1 MRQEREQSN
10 RKPEKQRLAGLRSR
24 LHQILKEIFAEDHEK
39 IEWELSLFDFV
50 LSRRDFLKATTL
62 SAIAVTISAGCAKKR
77 RPENSV
83 VPSNWE
89 VWDEELSMPGRAVLS
104 MHKGIDIVVDSD
116 VIQGIASYNPIP
128 AQGSAEAPRIVD
140 EAVLE
145 GVNTYIVTMA
155 DEAESS
161 AHEDL
166 ASDRNY
172 GLPEYLHLVNDF
184 SLGRDF
190 IREGQHLEL
199 YRKDT
204 DKNEEAKT
212 EHITLNTDKTT
223 HFSSLRAVNGT
234 FHNRIVDNKVTIQK
248 MALLSG
254 YKNFT
259 PALMLYYQS
268 GSLSLQLSD
277 NTKTLEGWSH
287 LDILAKFK
295 EEERHLFQSIEIVE
309 MEAYQDGLRKGM
321 LYGTLRCDSSYNYGF
336 VIAMNDPQQSE
347 PTVTFFAPHFLSV
360 HSETIENL
368 EKDFE
373 KNVPESRHPITSFSL
388 FAGQRFRPFTPLV
401 ESDESHTPRMLFSF
415 FSYDIS
421 EKTDDATETCFK
433 GVHYDFEKYRCGGWH
448 ALENA
453 CREKWSFHKR
463 YLLDID
469 TSQGGVLYLLQDF
482 EPEVRIETHE
492 YDGIMKK
499 KSFRLIFD
507 MAALNHLEVLQRV
520 FDGDV
525 RQMEDAYIR
534 FVQFAD
540 DVYSI
545 LFASAYYQHR
555 SLGVIH
561 KHVRI
566 REDSGDGALSVLK
579 DVHVSKMLFGDAEHE
594 GDTYHTLWFNR
605 LSHGFGGLGGL
616 VEMLGDEGK
625 FTFHAT
631 QNREGLLRS
640 TFQFGAGENTYKL
653 DNLLIAFDE
662 KRSEDGSRLQGFVQL
677 HDRITRDATEHLP
690 PLPVAVNVK
699 KCFHWNAIQNDT
711 EVLYVGHRR
720 YLVDREKK
728 ELYPNKGIQ
737 GKQYSY
743 FHAVRSTFDGTW
755 SRFEE
760 LGKTTKN
767 SRVKRD
773 LHQVHLHTLNA
784 YEMSVPLPEHSY
796 VEIRF
801 SKPLTV
807 RIFDPAGT
815 LETHRLPAMNAL
827 FVRPD
832 DQGRIALEIEAGYK
846 GEQYGGATMEYR
858 IVDRSKLRQS
868 RENSALCQL
877 QESSGTYSWHSCNIS
892 FRLYQRFSSKSYK
905 HLEYGTMH
913 TKTAHQEMQKRVDS
927 DYHTL
932 IPKFAHAFE
941 KIHDHAAPSN
951 KLTGTAHIDLSP
963 PITTASEILTL
974 RMSMHDLGGW
984 FSSVADSVE
993 DGVESFAEDLKQ
1005 IVDSLAKDIDDIIA
1019 DISSSVV
1026 RAVGQL
1032 AIAIQKCW
1040 KSVKS
1045 FAQMLWHWLKSA
1057 LDFNKGY
1064 EIGVEL
1070 EQLMTDQLHPLH
1082 DSHPKDKKSGNLYTL
1097 LGGITSEMNKEI
1109 DHIQTEIQDA
1119 ADRVFGACCN
1129 KETKDEKTHSADA
1142 RKRHTDTKR
1151 SSTKHMH
1158 VFDQIQRLFRQYVLP
1173 KSSGCDY
1180 SNGTFGQMIEKNADI
1195 INNDS
1200 RKENMNEISKSA
1212 VKSFKRLAAG
1222 DSLKNSGISQTFSD
1236 MADLMIGDIAVLFKV
1251 AADMPLALLDDHA
1264 LFKGCAASN
1273 QLSDLEAEV
1282 LEFLSLFLFR
1292 DKNKIKSPEDL
1303 VFFLIGYP
1311 VSILE
1316 SFIGAIDKDFDVAE
1330 YLRGGGFRRDFNALG
1345 YDSEHRMFLGSPEGW
1360 EKIHFATQVTF
1371 AVLSVS
1377 QVMISLILST
1387 KESRILKKLN
1397 PYLYLFRG
1405 MTKGPEILYYATKG
1419 KEGISRTIKSIFSML
1434 SLWSRFGGEVMIDS
1448 EENYDYVYV
1457 GFGIGFEIAA
1467 AIMSVIDASIDKEH
1481 SQTIHD
1487 QILFD
1492 AILEL
1497 VRAVGLVYIE
1507 PAKHITEKNGEELIE
1522 NDYLVIALTVWVF
1535 FIIFGFA
1542 IEARLYMEDE

>member
-1 MRQEREQSN
+1 MRQEREKSN
-10 RKPEKQRLAGLRSR
+10 RKPEKQRLAGLRNR

-50 LSRRDFLKATTL
+50 LSRRDFLKAATL
-62 SAIAVTISAGCAKKR
+62 SAIAVTINTGCAKRR
-77 RPENSV
+77 RPEDPV

-89 VWDEELSMPGRAVLS
+89 VWDEELSMPGRAALS

-116 VIQGIASYNPIP
+116 IIQGIASYNPIP
-128 AQGSAEAPRIVD
+128 AQGSEEVLHIVD

-145 GVNTYIVTMA
+145 GVNTYIITMA
-155 DEAESS
+155 DETEGSTHA
-161 AHEDL
+161 DL
-166 ASDRNY
+166 VSDRNY

-184 SLGRDF
+184 SLGRNF

-204 DKNEEAKT
+204 DKNEEARI
-212 EHITLNTDKTT
+212 EHIELDTDKAT

-234 FHNRIVDNKVTIQK
+234 FHNRIVDNKVTVQK

-254 YKNFT
+254 YKNLT

-268 GSLSLQLSD
+268 GSLSLQISND
-277 NTKTLEGWSH
+277 IETLDGWSH

-309 MEAYQDGLRKGM
+309 MEAYQDGLHKGV
-321 LYGTLRCDSSYNYGF
+321 LYGTLRCDSIYNYGF
-336 VIAMNDPQQSE
+336 VIAMNDPRQSE
-347 PTVTFFAPHFLSV
+347 PTVTFFAPHFLSI
-360 HSETIENL
+360 HSETIEKL
-368 EKDFE
+368 EKDFA
-373 KNVPESRHPITSFSL
+373 KNVPDSRYPIASFSL
-388 FAGQRFRPFTPLV
+388 FAGQRFRPFSPLV

-421 EKTDDATETCFK
+421 ETTDDATVTCHK
-433 GVHYDFEKYRCGGWH
+433 GLHHDYIKYRCGGWH
-448 ALENA
+448 ALENT
-453 CREKWSFHKR
+453 CKEKWSFHKR

-469 TSQGGVLYLLQDF
+469 TSQGGVLYLLQNF
-482 EPEVRIETHE
+482 EPEVRIEIRDTVKE
-492 YDGIMKK
+492 

-507 MAALNHLEVLQRV
+507 TAALNHLEILQRV

-534 FVQFAD
+534 FVQLTG

-545 LFASAYYQHR
+545 LFASAYYQYR

-561 KHVRI
+561 RHVEI
-566 REDSGDGALSVLK
+566 REDGSERTLSVLK
-579 DVHVSKMLFGDAEHE
+579 DIHTSKMLFGDAEHE
-594 GDTYHTLWFNR
+594 GDTYHTLWFDR
-605 LSHGFGGLGGL
+605 LSHGLGGLSGL
-616 VEMLGDEGK
+616 VEMLGSEGK
-625 FTFHAT
+625 FIFHAT

-640 TFQFGAGENTYKL
+640 TFLFDIGENTYKL

-662 KRSEDGSRLQGFVQL
+662 KRSEDGSRLQGFTQL

-690 PLPVAVNVK
+690 PLPVAVNIK
-699 KCFHWNAIQNDT
+699 KCFHWNAMQNDT

-720 YLVDREKK
+720 YLVNREKK
-728 ELYPNKGIQ
+728 ELYPNRGAQ

-760 LGKTTKN
+760 LEKGTKN
-767 SRVKRD
+767 SRVMRD

-807 RIFDPAGT
+807 RIFDSAGAPK
-815 LETHRLPAMNAL
+815 THRLPAMNTL
-827 FVRPD
+827 FVQPD
-832 DQGRIALEIEAGYK
+832 NQGRIALEIEAGYR

-892 FRLYQRFSSKSYK
+892 FRLYQRFSSNSYK

-913 TKTAHQEMQKRVDS
+913 TKTAHHEMLRRIDS

-932 IPKFAHAFE
+932 IPKFANAFE

-951 KLTGTAHIDLSP
+951 QLTGTAYVDLP
-963 PITTASEILTL
+963 TPITTASEILTL
-974 RMSMHDLGGW
+974 RVSKHDFGGW
-984 FSSVADSVE
+984 FSSVADSIE
-993 DGVESFAEDLKQ
+993 DGVESFAEDLKK
-1005 IVDSLAKDIDDIIA
+1005 IVDALAKDIDDIIE
-1019 DISSSVV
+1019 DISSNVV
-1026 RAVGQL
+1026 HAVSQL

-1045 FAQMLWHWLKSA
+1045 FAQMLWHWLKCT

-1070 EQLMTDQLHPLH
+1070 EQLMIDQLRPLH
-1082 DSHPKDKKSGNLYTL
+1082 DSDSKNKASGNLYTL
-1097 LGGITSEMNKEI
+1097 LEGITSEMNKEI
-1109 DHIQTEIQDA
+1109 DHIQTEIQNA
-1119 ADRVFGACCN
+1119 ADKVFGVCCN
-1129 KETKDEKTHSADA
+1129 KEANEEKTCSNDA
-1142 RKRHTDTKR
+1142 RKRHTDTKH
-1151 SSTKHMH
+1151 SSTKQMH
-1158 VFDQIQRLFRQYVLP
+1158 VFDQIQRLFQQYILP
-1173 KSSGCDY
+1173 KSSGCSY
-1180 SNGTFGQMIEKNADI
+1180 SNGTFGQMIKKNADI

-1200 RKENMNEISKSA
+1200 HKKNMDEVSKSA
-1212 VKSFKRLAAG
+1212 VASIKHLAAG

-1236 MADLMIGDIAVLFKV
+1236 MADFMIGDIAALFKV
-1251 AADMPLALLDDHA
+1251 AADMPLTLLDDHT
-1264 LFKGCAASN
+1264 LFEGCAASK
-1273 QLSDLEAEV
+1273 QLSDLESEV
-1282 LEFLSLFLFR
+1282 LGLLSLFLFR
-1292 DKNKIKSPEDL
+1292 DKDKIKSPEDL

-1316 SFIGAIDKDFDVAE
+1316 SFIGAIDKDFDVTE
-1330 YLRGGGFRRDFNALG
+1330 YLRDGSFRRDFNALG
-1345 YDSEHRMFLGSPEGW
+1345 HSSEHKMLLESSRSW
-1360 EKIHFATQVTF
+1360 EQVHFATQVTF

-1405 MTKGPEILYYATKG
+1405 MTKGPEILYFATKG
-1419 KEGISRTIKSIFSML
+1419 QEGISRTLKSIFSML

-1448 EENYDYVYV
+1448 EEKYDYVYV
-1457 GFGIGFEIAA
+1457 GFGVGFEIAA
-1467 AIMSVIDASIDKEH
+1467 AIMSVIDASIDKKH

-1507 PAKHITEKNGEELIE
+1507 PAKHLTEKNGEEIIE
-1522 NDYLVIALTVWVF
+1522 NGYLVIALTVWVY
-1535 FIIFGFA
+1535 FIILGFV
-1542 IEARLYMEDE
+1542 IEARLYMEGE